1 MENRKSYILEWRG
14 DTVRTI
20 EGFVLWADCKMDWS
34 WREAEVGLSV
44 LLLLLLLLLMLSR
57 FSRVQLYDPRD
68 GSPPGSPVPG
78 ILQVRTLEWVAISF
92 SSAWKWKV
100 KVKSLSRV
108 RGISEEVIIGR
119 WNKSIKTN
127 PLKWNLGQRFQ
138 AMLFLLS
145 HTTSSRQLGTSRV
158 CCADGYIRRS

>member
-20 EGFVLWADCKMDWS
+20 EGFVLWAGCKMDWS
-34 WREAEVGLSV
+34 WREAEVGVSV
-44 LLLLLLLLLMLSR
+44 LLLLLSR
-57 FSRVQLYDPRD
+57 FSRVQLCDPRD

-119 WNKSIKTN
+119 WNKSIKTK

-138 AMLFLLS
+138 AMLFLVS
-145 HTTSSRQLGTSRV
+145 HTTSCRHLGTSRV
-158 CCADGYIRRS
+158 YCADGYIRRS